1 MVPEQTHKKQVTFN
15 IENSDIVR
23 TLHHFLWQ
31 KKKILKLVAA
41 FECCKLLLEDSQPVE
56 TPDYAA

>member
-31 KKKILKLVAA
+31 KKKILKMVAA
-41 FECCKLLLEDSQPVE
+41 FECCKLLQEDSQPVE
-56 TPDYAA
+56 YR